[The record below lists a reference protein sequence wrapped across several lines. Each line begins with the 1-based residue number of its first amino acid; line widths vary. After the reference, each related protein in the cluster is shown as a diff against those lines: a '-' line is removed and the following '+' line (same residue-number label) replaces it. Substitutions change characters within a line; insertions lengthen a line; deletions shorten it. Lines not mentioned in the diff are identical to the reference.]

1 MTQET
6 NYLEEFGRMMSKFR
20 KEKEMTQD
28 EVAQQTGIQRSA
40 YALIELGKRH
50 VATRELF
57 ALSALYAF
65 SIPVLLAQIYG
76 SSINPADSTVIF
88 EKRRMFNFQKFK
100 SVLLYIL
107 HQCKDRPNIGKVVL
121 NKLLYFS
128 DFNYFHKYRDY
139 LTGLRYSKLPMGP
152 VPGIES
158 FIEQMKI
165 NMEIKELPVD
175 YYGYLSIRYVPMVKP
190 DMSYISIQELEVI
203 DEVITKY
210 SDMSAVD
217 ISELSHED
225 PPWLET
231 ANIGDEI
238 DYNLVFKRSLRNKF

>member
-1 MTQET
+1 MTQEI
-6 NYLEEFGRMMSKFR
+6 NYLEEFGRMMFRFR
-20 KEKEMTQD
+20 KDKEMTQD
-28 EVAQQTGIQRSA
+28 QVAQQTGIQRSA

-57 ALSALYAF
+57 ALSALYSF
-65 SIPVLLAQIYG
+65 SIPVILSQIYG
-76 SSINPADSTVIF
+76 TTVNPADSAVIF

-107 HQCKDRPNIGKVVL
+107 QQCKDKPNIGKVVL

-128 DFNYFHKYRDY
+128 DFNYFYKYRDY

-165 NMEIKELPVD
+165 NMEIKEVPVD
-175 YYGYLSIRYVPMVKP
+175 YYGYPSIRYVPMVKP
-190 DMSYISIQELEVI
+190 EMTCLLQQEIDVINEVLSNYAHLNA
-203 DEVITKY
+203 T
-210 SDMSAVD
+210 A
-217 ISELSHED
+217 ISELSHDD

-238 DYNLVFKRSLRNKF
+238 DYNLVFKRNVTI